1 MKKLMKVIRSMLVI
15 VLLTGV
21 LVLALPAGTVSAEGL
36 DDDPVGNGQ
45 KLGLVKQRLENIFT
59 RQQQNLAIQAQRIE
73 KLDDIST
80 QTQDRIDALREK
92 GLDVSSLESALEA
105 FEAEIPQIRAS
116 HQDAADL
123 IAAHNGF
130 GDNGKVTDIKAAG
143 VTVKKVHEALQSTR
157 QKMVEAGKNLR
168 DAFRD
173 FREANPP
180 QTNL

>member
-1 MKKLMKVIRSMLVI
+1 MKKLMKVISTMLVI
-15 VLLTGV
+15 VLMAGV
-21 LVLALPAGTVSAEGL
+21 IVFAFPTGTVSAEGL

-45 KLGLVKQRLENIFT
+45 KLGILKQRLENIFT
-59 RQQQNLAIQAQRIE
+59 RQQENLLIQSRRIV
-73 KLDDIST
+73 KLGDIST
-80 QTQDRIDALREK
+80 RTQDRIETLREK

-105 FEAEIPQIRAS
+105 FEAEIPLISAS
-116 HQDAADL
+116 HQHAADL
-123 IAAHNGF
+123 IADHNGF

-157 QKMVEAGKNLR
+157 QKMLEAGKNLR

-180 QTNL
+180 QTNP

>member
-1 MKKLMKVIRSMLVI
+1 MKKFMKVICSMLVI
-15 VLLTGV
+15 VLLAGV
-21 LVLALPAGTVSAEGL
+21 IVLAFPSGTVNAEGL

-59 RQQQNLAIQAQRIE
+59 RQQQNLAIQAQRID
-73 KLDDIST
+73 KLGDIST
-80 QTQDRIDALREK
+80 RTQDRIDALREK

-105 FEAEIPQIRAS
+105 FEAEIPQIRTS

-157 QKMVEAGKNLR
+157 QKMLEAGKNLR

-180 QTNL
+180 QNNP